1 MANVRAEIIAV
12 GTELLVGQIVNT
24 NARYLSEQLNAIGV
38 DVYYHTVVGDN
49 AGRLRAALE
58 TAAARSDLV
67 LVTGG
72 LGPTQDDITKDILAE
87 LTNRTLE
94 IHEAALEKIRL
105 FFEARG
111 TVMTENNERQ
121 AYTLSGAEVLPND
134 NGMAIGVALIHGDT
148 RWMLLPG
155 PPREL
160 VAMYRTYAEPWILK
174 QLKAKRSLYSTT
186 LKFSGIGESRLEN
199 ELIDLVENQSDPTI
213 ALYAKD
219 GEVAVRLSTKA
230 SGQEEASKR
239 IQPVLSVIRER
250 VGEYMYADRDI
261 PLEQAVVEKL
271 IEKNQTLAV
280 AESCTGGLVA
290 ELMTSIPG
298 SSRVF
303 VGGIIAYAAEAK
315 IRQLGVA
322 RETIEQHGTVSEE
335 TARQMAI
342 GCILRFGSDYAIS
355 VTGVAGPDPSEGKP
369 PGTVFV
375 SLADRSGTQ
384 VYALQLSGDR
394 DIIRLRAAKVALY
407 HLWRI
412 LTSDE

>member
-230 SGQEEASKR
+230 SGQEEANKR

>member
-1 MANVRAEIIAV
+1 MANVKAEIIAV

-230 SGQEEASKR
+230 SGQEEANKR
-239 IQPVLSVIRER
+239 IQPVLSIIRER

>member
-230 SGQEEASKR
+230 SGQEEANKR
-239 IQPVLSVIRER
+239 IQPVLSIIRER

>member
-230 SGQEEASKR
+230 SGQEEANKR
-239 IQPVLSVIRER
+239 VQPVLSIIRER

>member
-230 SGQEEASKR
+230 SGQEEANKR

-271 IEKNQTLAV
+271 IEKKQTLAV